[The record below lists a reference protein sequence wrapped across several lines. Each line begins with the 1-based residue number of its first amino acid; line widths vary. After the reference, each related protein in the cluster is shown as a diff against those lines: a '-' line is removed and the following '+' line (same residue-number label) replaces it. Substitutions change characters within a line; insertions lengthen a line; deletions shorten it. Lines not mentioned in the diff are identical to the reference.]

1 MDIAPKIFEISKKKG
16 CSVRKAL
23 TDDLWISQIDMTNGI
38 TAGHIHDFVTLWE
51 KLDGITLDQATND
64 TIIWKLTERGS
75 YSTSSAYSLQFE
87 GRTSTP
93 LLKTVWK
100 VWATPKCKFFAWL
113 IIHNRVWTAAR
124 LQRRGWPN
132 CGLCPLCSQV
142 QESAA
147 HLLFQCRF
155 SVAVWNAVKAKIGL
169 SNIVTADWA
178 AVRSVRHWW
187 TEIALARSP
196 NGKGMAS
203 LLMLISWELWKE
215 RNARVF
221 RNVSAPTTII
231 VEKIMNEATLWT
243 LAGAKGLGV
252 ILHRE

>member
-1 MDIAPKIFEISKKKG
+1 MQ
-16 CSVRKAL
+16 VL
-23 TDDLWISQIDMTNGI
+23 
-38 TAGHIHDFVTLWE
+38 
-51 KLDGITLDQATND
+51 
-64 TIIWKLTERGS
+64 
-75 YSTSSAYSLQFE
+75 
-87 GRTSTP
+87 
-93 LLKTVWK
+93 
-100 VWATPKCKFFAWL
+100 AWL
-113 IIHNRVWTAAR
+113 IIQNRVWMADK

-155 SVAVWNAVKAKIGL
+155 SVAVWNAVKARTGL

-178 AVRSVRHWW
+178 AMQSVRHWW
-187 TEIALARSP
+187 TEIVLTCSP

-221 RNVSAPTTII
+221 RNVSAPPMIL
-231 VEKIMNEATLWT
+231 VEKIMDEAALWA
-243 LAGAKGLGV
+243 LAGAKGLDV